1 MKQLNYFYVIANKIS
16 YRLRKKNALLDKIAL
31 VFLKIYFSG
40 IQKFIKKNFSY
51 LLNSEPESYTPKNNN
66 NNIFVCWFQG
76 ENNAPEIV
84 KNCIKSIRKG
94 APSNSNVVI
103 LSEDNMLDYVEIPS
117 VVIEKYKK
125 GLITKTNF
133 SDILRFGLLS
143 QNGGAWMDS
152 TIFCRD
158 SIDSELFNY
167 QLYSIKNSNY
177 DKFNIARRKWTAYF
191 WFAKQNSYLTRR
203 VFQFFCSYW
212 EKHDTLIDYFLVDHI
227 IYFLYKNDPVC
238 REMLDAIPVNNPNVS
253 FLQDE
258 LSNTF
263 ELSKWNSLK
272 ENTDF
277 FKLDWKAKITN
288 DDDNSF
294 YKKLINNELS

>member
-1 MKQLNYFYVIANKIS
+1 MKQLNKFYETANKIS
-16 YRLRKKNALLDKIAL
+16 YRLRKRNSFLDKISL
-31 VFLKIYFSG
+31 IFLKIYFAG

-51 LLNSEPESYTPKNNN
+51 LLNTEPESYSSKNNN
-66 NNIFVCWFQG
+66 KNIFVCWFQG
-76 ENNAPEIV
+76 ENNAPELV
-84 KNCIKSIRKG
+84 KNCIKSIRNG
-94 APSNSNVVI
+94 APQNSNVII
-103 LSEDNMLDYVEIPS
+103 LSEDNMLDYAKIPE

-133 SDILRFGLLS
+133 SDILRFALLS

-158 SIDSELFNY
+158 LINPELFNY

-177 DKFNIARRKWTAYF
+177 DKFNIARRKCTAYF
-191 WFAKQNSYLTRR
+191 WFAKQNSYFTRR

-212 EKHDTLIDYFLVDHI
+212 EKYDTLIDYFLVDHI
-227 IYFLYKNDPVC
+227 IYFLYKKDPVC

-258 LSNTF
+258 LSNSF
-263 ELSKWNSLK
+263 DLAKWNSLK

-277 FKLDWKAKITN
+277 FKLDWKAKSTN
-288 DDDNSF
+288 EDNSF
-294 YKKLINNELS
+294 YKKIVEEKE

>member
-16 YRLRKKNALLDKIAL
+16 YRLRKRNALLDKIAL
-31 VFLKIYFSG
+31 IFLKIYFLG
-40 IQKFIKKNFSY
+40 IQRFLKKNFSY
-51 LLNSEPESYTPKNNN
+51 LMNSQPDSYTSKKND

-76 ENNAPEIV
+76 EENAPELV
-84 KNCIKSIRKG
+84 RNCIKSIRNE
-94 APSNSNVVI
+94 APQNSNLVI
-103 LSEDNMLDYVEIPS
+103 LSENNMLDYVNIPD
-117 VVIEKYKK
+117 VVLEKYKK

-133 SDILRFGLLS
+133 SDILRFALLS

-158 SIDSELFNY
+158 SIDPELFNY
-167 QLYSIKNSNY
+167 KLYSIKNSNY

-191 WFAKQNSYLTRR
+191 WFAKQNSYFTRR

-212 EKHDTLIDYFLVDHI
+212 EKYDILIDYFLVDHI
-227 IYFLYKNDPVC
+227 IYFLYKNDPIC
-238 REMLDAIPVNNPNVS
+238 KEMLDAIPVNNPNVS

-263 ELSKWNSLK
+263 DIEKWELLK
-272 ENTDF
+272 KDTCF
-277 FKLDWKAKITN
+277 FKLDWKTQISCEN
-288 DDDNSF
+288 EVNF
-294 YKKLINNELS
+294 YNTIVKN